1 MKRSGLYGYE
11 WRRDRIKSKKSGA
24 LMRAIAVWTCTE
36 EGFLKLAYT
45 RTGKKT
51 NLRQKSS
58 SKFVEAARG
67 SLLLSLVMNCLF
79 RIYILTR
86 SSAARRCCRCGG
98 MRNVRT
104 Q

>member
-45 RTGKKT
+45 RTGKK
-51 NLRQKSS
+51 
-58 SKFVEAARG
+58 V
-67 SLLLSLVMNCLF
+67 C
-79 RIYILTR
+79 
-86 SSAARRCCRCGG
+86 
-98 MRNVRT
+98 
-104 Q
+104 